1 MSRKLICAVVLLA
14 LLAAPLQANDPA
26 LESLA
31 RDGHWKR
38 LRAAVEPRLKANP
51 NDAEANYYMAAV
63 REAFNDLA
71 GALPLAEK
79 ALQLDA
85 KNSDYHYMVGAIQGQ
100 MAEKA
105 GVFKAM
111 GLVGRFKKEVQA
123 AIDLD
128 PNNIEALFAQM
139 EFYLQAPGI
148 VGGDKKKARANAD
161 RIFAINPSRGN
172 LAYARVVLKE
182 NPRADVA
189 NYFVNAVQ
197 ADPRS
202 YGARVQL
209 ANFYASDRQKKYD
222 LSEQEARE
230 ALKANPGRVGAY
242 SLLAALFALQ
252 ERWSDLDA
260 ILVQSEKNVPDN
272 LYPYYQAGRVLLG
285 SGKDLPRAE
294 RYLRKYLTQEPE
306 AGAPS
311 HAATHWRLGL
321 VYEKMGRKAEAIAEI
336 QTAVRLDPKFEP
348 AQKDLKRLK

>member
-31 RDGHWKR
+31 SDGHWKR
-38 LRAAVEPRLKANP
+38 LRAAVEPRLKANA
-51 NDAEANYYMAAV
+51 NDTEANYYMAAV
-63 REAFNDLA
+63 RQAFGDLD

-79 ALQLDA
+79 AVQLDGR
-85 KNSDYHYMVGAIQGQ
+85 NSDYHYMLSAINGQ
-100 MAEKA
+100 QAEKA
-105 GVFKAM
+105 GVFKAL
-111 GLVGRFKKEVQA
+111 GLVGRFKREVQT

-128 PNNIEALFAQM
+128 PQNIDALWAQM
-139 EFYLQAPGI
+139 EFYLQAPRI
-148 VGGDKKKARANAD
+148 VGGDKKKARVNAD

-182 NPRADVA
+182 NPQAAVES
-189 NYFVNAVQ
+189 YYVNAVQ

-202 YGARVQL
+202 YSARIRL
-209 ANFYASDRQKKYD
+209 ADFYASDREKKHD
-222 LSEQEARE
+222 LAEKEARE
-230 ALKANPGRVGAY
+230 ALKLNPGRAGGY
-242 SLLAALFALQ
+242 NFLAALFALQ

-260 ILVQSEKNVPDN
+260 ILAQSEKNVPDN
-272 LYPYYQAGRVLLG
+272 FNPFYQAGRILLG
-285 SGKDLPRAE
+285 TGKDLPRAE
-294 RYLRKYLTQEPE
+294 RYFRKYLMQEPE

-321 VYEKMGRKAEAIAEI
+321 VYEKMGRKAEAIAEL